1 MTIERV
7 LSTVDACK
15 PNIIDDA
22 QKLAW
27 LQELEGIITHEIIR
41 THVGGENAEIPTV
54 NGGTDPSS
62 ELLAA
67 APYDRLYPLY
77 VEAQI
82 DLVNGEIGKYNNSI
96 ALFTAA
102 YNEYS
107 RWYNRTHTPVSA
119 TVRFW

>member
-27 LQELEGIITHEIIR
+27 QLEGIITHEIIR
-41 THVGGENAEIPTV
+41 THVGGKNAEIPTV
-54 NGGTDPSS
+54 NGGTDPSA

-96 ALFTAA
+96 ARFTAA

-119 TVRFW
+119 TMRFW